1 MGCGVAK
8 SPEITSTL
16 PSLNPEIPLSY
27 TSYMA
32 FPSDCKGLKISGE
45 LSTAD
50 FTKLFRCL
58 NKKGGLNDIAPM
70 VLDNPSDTELFVS
83 LYNETFGKNPQF
95 RNDTL
100 QLLKNLDDNQ
110 GLGDL
115 FKILSLLISEFIDT
129 PNFDETTREL
139 LKSILSDD
147 LNLMPLLK
155 SVITHPESEEFN
167 RLLKNAFHRGTLSD
181 FLTHLGFFLNQP
193 ELLVQFINNISAL
206 PTPSSNFTWN
216 DLDEL
221 NIHHVP
227 RNSLEALYEL
237 QKNSKLPTLIQLVTD
252 LVKRNSTSS
261 LTAERLE
268 KLNHSPEL
276 LTPEQREA
284 SLQVLKSHP
293 ANDLVALIKLFSSL
307 NRRFMD
313 DENSTLNRN
322 FLYSLD
328 IFLQGVKSAF
338 DADPHLGVD
347 AEASRVMTIYSLFID
362 LSYTEIESS
371 DFHSKNLDEKF
382 TLYQNGTL
390 YPKYITDYQTQKTRE
405 VLSLYKEQLEN
416 EKDPD
421 NPDQPRWTPKEIRQ
435 KIRTRETEFKENE
448 LPGLTALYQ
457 DFLNKE
463 VKKALSFINERPL
476 ILTFT
481 LYDVLMNLKE
491 SPQTIAVIAAKS
503 LLNLD
508 NDFIL
513 PFLDQLIQGPIKD
526 FYEFNRPVDTFLKSL
541 DVEHSGSTWLS
552 HTVDPLVH
560 GFSDGMPIKDQIT
573 IISVVESYQALEKLL
588 ITENRIHDIKDILLP
603 FMKAINMANQDQRIL
618 NMLTLFHSGQFTD
631 GHTESQELATTLSP
645 ILISAIDSGFL
656 NSSLELMAS
665 FGNDADTINRF
676 LTFITHPNDNSE
688 RPILSMINTIKNL
701 AQNHPQALTLCLTH
715 LHHFLTPQNISTLQS
730 FIQKYETASFH
741 LRYSESIL
749 TQMIKRGQMEH
760 FLKIVERMLDNQSFR
775 SVSLLLKRVIEK
787 GELEKTLKLLVQLM
801 LVQEGKQ

>member
-1 MGCGVAK
+1 M
-8 SPEITSTL
+8 
-16 PSLNPEIPLSY
+16 
-27 TSYMA
+27 
-32 FPSDCKGLKISGE
+32 
-45 LSTAD
+45 
-50 FTKLFRCL
+50 
-58 NKKGGLNDIAPM
+58 
-70 VLDNPSDTELFVS
+70 
-83 LYNETFGKNPQF
+83 
-95 RNDTL
+95 
-100 QLLKNLDDNQ
+100 
-110 GLGDL
+110 
-115 FKILSLLISEFIDT
+115 
-129 PNFDETTREL
+129 
-139 LKSILSDD
+139 
-147 LNLMPLLK
+147 
-155 SVITHPESEEFN
+155 
-167 RLLKNAFHRGTLSD
+167 
-181 FLTHLGFFLNQP
+181 
-193 ELLVQFINNISAL
+193 VQFINNISAL